1 MSPKSDPRIIELLA
15 RRFPRAFFVNGER
28 RRPLKIGIIRDL
40 VDADIGIPGT
50 QLRQALAV
58 YTNAPGY
65 LRACR
70 EGRYVLILR
79 VRRLARSRLTR
90 HCMLQDALN
99 LTEIWYSADSGR
111 LPMGRRRAERRP
123 HRRLRLHLHLQDLG
137 GCPWPISGESG
148 TRGKL
153 RQDDLHGR

>member
-70 EGRYVLILR
+70 EGEDRIGL
-79 VRRLARSRLTR
+79 
-90 HCMLQDALN
+90 
-99 LTEIWYSADSGR
+99 
-111 LPMGRRRAERRP
+111 
-123 HRRLRLHLHLQDLG
+123 
-137 GCPWPISGESG
+137 SGEAAGVVTADEALHAAGRVKPDGNLVFRRFRQVSNG
-148 TRGKL
+148 SPASRASSPPTSTSTSAGPKRLGLADLKAAWL
-153 RQDDLHGR
+153 RRQAKQATT